1 MASPQTKNGY
11 TKVANEILEVISK
24 TDLNGTQ
31 FRILITIWR
40 YTYGFRRTKHEMSL
54 AFLSEAIDTRK
65 SHVDRELTALIDRK
79 IVSVVGIG
87 KGRSRVL
94 KFNKN
99 YDEWKERPTPVG
111 HQPSSH
117 NSSTTSSTTCS
128 TIPSHNCGTKKES
141 IKENIKKNTRQ
152 QKTYDEDSTYYK
164 MALHFFDKV
173 SVVAEEVGLQHLLK
187 RANLQKWADDFRKLV
202 EIDGVTDKK
211 QIFLLMEWVTSDSFW
226 RKNILSSR
234 NFREKYL
241 DLAIKMN
248 AAQKPKQPV
257 QQPKNDARD
266 KDIEFQ
272 RFVANGGD
280 PSEFDWGN

>member
-11 TKVANEILEVISK
+11 TKVANEILEHISK

-31 FRILITIWR
+31 LRIVLVVWR
-40 YTYGFRRTKHEMSL
+40 YTYGFSRKGHELSL

-79 IVSVVGIG
+79 IISVVGVG
-87 KGRSRVL
+87 SRRGRVL
-94 KFNKN
+94 SFNKN
-99 YDEWKERPTPVG
+99 YEEWQDRPTSVG

-117 NSSTTSSTTCS
+117 NSSTISSTTCS
-128 TIPSHNCGTKKES
+128 TIPSHNSRTKKERT
-141 IKENIKKNTRQ
+141 KENIKKNTRQ
-152 QKTYDEDSTYYK
+152 QKTYDEESSYYK
-164 MALHFFDKV
+164 MALYFFDKV
-173 SVVAEEVGLQHLLK
+173 TAVANEAGVGHLLK
-187 RANLQKWADDFRKLV
+187 KVNLQKWSDDFRKLV
-202 EIDGVTDKK
+202 ELDNVTDKK
-211 QIFLLMEWVTSDSFW
+211 LILAVMDWVTQDSFW
-226 RKNILSSR
+226 KTNVLSAKK
-234 NFREKYL
+234 FREKFG

-248 AAQKPKQPV
+248 AVQKPNQHI
-257 QQPKNDARD
+257 QQPKKDTRD